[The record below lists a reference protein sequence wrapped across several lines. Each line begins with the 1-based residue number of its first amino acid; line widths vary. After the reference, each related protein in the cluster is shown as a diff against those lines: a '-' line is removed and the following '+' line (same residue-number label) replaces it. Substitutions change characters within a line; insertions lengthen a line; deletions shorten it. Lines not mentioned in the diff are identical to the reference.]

1 MSDRFHDLVAK
12 APRVAAEQRVGWQ
25 AEFGEPAD
33 DVQIAECEAVLS
45 VTLSP
50 SHRAFLKRYNGA
62 YLAID
67 LFHKSGLPHD
77 VRILSCAEMVAETTS
92 ERVFLN
98 DFFSGIVENPPL
110 TSAIV
115 VARYGYSG
123 DICLGDP
130 ASTVDGEYVILDGFN
145 EAPDAW
151 PDSVIARTFGEWLE
165 GMLVAFVEEQS
176 LLPYWMRA
184 RIDELR

>member
-1 MSDRFHDLVAK
+1 LGDRFRDLVARAPK
-12 APRVAAEQRVGWQ
+12 AAAEYCVRWQ
-25 AEFGEPAD
+25 AAFGEPAD
-33 DVQIAECEAVLS
+33 DVQIAECEAALS

-50 SHRAFLKRYNGA
+50 SHRAFLNCYNGA
-62 YLAID
+62 HFAID
-67 LFHKSGLPHD
+67 LFHKSGLAHE

-98 DFFSGIVENPPL
+98 DFFAGIIDNPPL

-115 VARYGYSG
+115 VARYGHSG

-130 ASTVDGEYVILDGFN
+130 ANTVDGEYVILDGFN

-151 PDSVIARTFGEWLE
+151 RDSVIARTFGEWLE
-165 GMLVAFVEEQS
+165 RMLVAFVEEQS
-176 LLPYWMRA
+176 LLSYWIPA
-184 RIDELR
+184 KIDELR